1 MPANMLL
8 VNPRRKRKA
17 SRSRSRARRARATN
31 PHRRHV
37 KRHRARRVNP
47 ARRHHKRVRHV
58 ARRRARNPRMGGFG
72 LRGMIH
78 QQLIPAGIGAAG
90 ALALDVG
97 LSYVPL
103 PTMLQ
108 TGIPNAAVKIAGA
121 IALGM
126 IGGKV
131 LGREKGKAIAAGA
144 LTVVAYNLLRTTLK
158 TYAPSLP
165 GLSGTDY
172 CDTQVGAYMNGMG
185 RVGYNPAPMLQ
196 GMGAYM
202 DSNLRSLQK
211 AQMGAYMDDG
221 M

>member
-1 MPANMLL
+1 MPAHMLL
-8 VNPRRKRKA
+8 VNPRRKHKA
-17 SRSRSRARRARATN
+17 KRSRSRARRARATN

-37 KRHRARRVNP
+37 KRHRARRINP
-47 ARRHHKRVRHV
+47 ARRHHKRIRHV
-58 ARRRARNPRMGGFG
+58 ARRRARNPRLGGFG

-103 PTMLQ
+103 PVALQ

-121 IALGM
+121 IVLGM

-158 TYAPSLP
+158 QYAPSLP
-165 GLSGTDY
+165 GLAGDY
-172 CDTQVGAYMNGMG
+172 HDMQVGAYMAGD
-185 RVGYNPAPMLQ
+185 RVGYNPAAMLQ
-196 GMGAYM
+196 GVGAYM
-202 DSNLRSLQK
+202 DPNLRSLQT
-211 AQMGAYMDDG
+211 AQMGAYMQDG